1 MTEEQ
6 KSIVVAERSRLAAD
20 FGNDFETVQ
29 RYCIEKF
36 LARNSSG
43 QKRENILDEEIL
55 LQISIALCSIDA
67 TFLNDRERL
76 QNSAVQIRSQ
86 V

>member
-1 MTEEQ
+1 MNLNGDISDIEHRIRQLCEDFCDQADEELTEEQ

-55 LQISIALCSIDA
+55 LR
-67 TFLNDRERL
+67 F
-76 QNSAVQIRSQ
+76 V
-86 V
+86 